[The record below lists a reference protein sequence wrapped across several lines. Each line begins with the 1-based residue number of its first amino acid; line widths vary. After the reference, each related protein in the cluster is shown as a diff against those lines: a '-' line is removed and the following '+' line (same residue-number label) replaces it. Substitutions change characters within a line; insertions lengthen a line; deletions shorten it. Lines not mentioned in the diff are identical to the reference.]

1 MNEDDYW
8 VDALRNHV
16 YKATYDNHWTWAIDK
31 DLLTDPALNMS
42 QVYDMIRKLDD
53 FKRKDTEMGYTFNR
67 GYQYN
72 DTRGDE
78 VATAVLEAYAKGIS
92 FEALLKKNTQVRIY
106 WSQIQSEKAA
116 KEKQRIKEQERLAK
130 LAEKRALE
138 KAKKDEVLAK
148 LTDEELEAF
157 GFMKNK
163 KKVTKR

>member
-1 MNEDDYW
+1 MNDDDW
-8 VDALRNHV
+8 FINVF
-16 YKATYDNHWTWAIDK
+16 K
-31 DLLTDPALNMS
+31 DYAVQRSMTMNT
-42 QVYDMIRKLDD
+42 QQIYDMLKNIDIYN
-53 FKRKDTEMGYTFNR
+53 RKDTGMAYTYGRDNR
-67 GYQYN
+67 YQ

-116 KEKQRIKEQERLAK
+116 KERQRIKEQERLAK
-130 LAEKRALE
+130 LAEKRAIE
-138 KAKKDEVLAK
+138 KAKKDEALSK

>member
-1 MNEDDYW
+1 MNNDLY
-8 VDALRNHV
+8 
-16 YKATYDNHWTWAIDK
+16 
-31 DLLTDPALNMS
+31 DLLKNYAYQSSVKMTTQ
-42 QVYDMIRKLDD
+42 QVDDMLRHLEIYSKE
-53 FKRKDTEMGYTFNR
+53 DTEMGYTFNR

-92 FEALLKKNTQVRIY
+92 FEALLKKNTQVRVY

-130 LAEKRALE
+130 LAEKRAIE
-138 KAKKDEVLAK
+138 KEKKDEVLAK

>member
-8 VDALRNHV
+8 VNALRNHV
-16 YKATYDNHWTWAIDK
+16 YKATYDNDWTWVIDK

-53 FKRKDTEMGYTFNR
+53 FKRKDTEMGYTFNS

-78 VATAVLEAYAKGIS
+78 VATAVLEAYAKGVS
-92 FEALLKKNTQVRIY
+92 FDALLKKNTQVRQY
-106 WSQIQSEKAA
+106 WYQIQSEKARA
-116 KEKQRIKEQERLAK
+116 EKARAAQLESDRK

-138 KAKKDEVLAK
+138 QAKREEVMAK
-148 LTDEELEAF
+148 LSLEELEAF